1 MACSDIDI
9 GAGICPRPYPNLRPR
24 VSERI
29 AGIYAHKSSLSVQ
42 PVESALWPAHDIDAG
57 DIVLVQG
64 SKGSKVS
71 VVVDVLRKMGQGS
84 AATEGTV

>member
-9 GAGICPRPYPNLRPR
+9 GAGICPRPYPYLRPG

-29 AGIYAHKSSLSVQ
+29 AGIYAHKSSLGVQ

-57 DIVLVQG
+57 DIVETGVESRLSYERHPVG
-64 SKGSKVS
+64 IYSDSRGI
-71 VVVDVLRKMGQGS
+71 D
-84 AATEGTV
+84 T